1 MLVTVDGIVMSVSSL
16 QLVNTF
22 FPMVS
27 TPSSR
32 VAVFNAVH
40 PLKAPSDICFT
51 DLGMVMLVS
60 PEPAN
65 AKVPMPVI
73 VCGRV
78 MLARLVQFLNAWSP
92 ILSVPSILRLDRFVQ
107 PLKALSLIFLT

>member
-1 MLVTVDGIVMSVSSL
+1 MPKTVQLWSL
-16 QLVNTF
+16 SCESNGCQLWTYVERIISYACYGRWDSDVCQLLTVGECV

-40 PLKAPSDICFT
+40 PLKASSDICFI
-51 DLGMVMLVS
+51 DPGIVMLVS

-78 MLARLVQFLNAWSP
+78 MLARLVQF
-92 ILSVPSILRLDRFVQ
+92 
-107 PLKALSLIFLT
+107 

>member
-16 QLVNTF
+16 QLVNAF

-40 PLKAPSDICFT
+40 PLKASSDICFI
-51 DLGMVMLVS
+51 DPGIVMLVS

-78 MLARLVQFLNAWSP
+78 MLARLVQFLNALP
-92 ILSVPSILRLDRFVQ
+92 PMLSVPFILRFDRLVQ
-107 PLKALSLIFLT
+107 PLKALSPIFLK